1 MTEGLERWR
10 KWAAARMRAGL
21 AWYRARH
28 AVPRDVFA
36 GDNSQYIA
44 SSRRHG
50 LLIVAYGL
58 VGAQLAWDE
67 SQRRAAAA
75 LYGHVEKILWSSLRR
90 SRTSARGRG
99 PGTGRRPWLRDRFD
113 GIPTGRRCSWRWPV
127 GSARWSPVSVRRG
140 DDRLAARRIARRDQ
154 AEHPD
159 RGGALSRSYDGA
171 DCRYGKCHEEALVTA
186 EGKQRRADDEC

>member
-28 AVPRDVFA
+28 AAPRDVFA
-36 GDNSQYIA
+36 GDNSQYIG

-67 SQRRAAAA
+67 SQRGAAAA
-75 LYGHVEKILWSSLRR
+75 LYGYVEKILWSALRR
-90 SRTSARGRG
+90 SRTSPRGRG

-140 DDRLAARRIARRDQ
+140 DDRLAAPRGVVSPAETGRNIEIA
-154 AEHPD
+154 AEHCPG
-159 RGGALSRSYDGA
+159 RT
-171 DCRYGKCHEEALVTA
+171 TA
-186 EGKQRRADDEC
+186 PTAATGSAMRRHW